1 MSSTGR
7 PRPARIALP
16 HRHKS
21 RRRANVE
28 FGLIDRDANSFAINQ
43 SSANSTSDTCGARP
57 VDRLRSPTAPIADVY
72 IVLIM

>member
-28 FGLIDRDANSFAINQ
+28 FGLIERDANSFAINQ
-43 SSANSTSDTCGARP
+43 SSANSTSDTSALP
-57 VDRLRSPTAPIADVY
+57 VDRFRSPTAPIGAVY